1 MIIVTVRSA
10 KTKPIMKNVKLSH
23 LIKVF
28 QTICQLSFIS
38 RSEKS
43 SSWDFDL
50 SLPFLEENR
59 LHQNITFVSRTFRN
73 LPLNS
78 ERHIYEINNI
88 VIQNLRIDLDTR
100 SGWTDHHDWEP
111 LSSAKWHFANCHF
124 EPSSPNMWSIRFPWC
139 GSFRFYKNEFEFESN
154 RFVGSWLFV
163 FQHGSRILFQGNN
176 FKDSNIQTR
185 CIPPVMDR
193 DGPDETIAG
202 AYGSGSISF
211 VGNKGIRD
219 LGILEGYSSIAVT
232 GMNRID
238 RLTLLDAHQGKIEII
253 YLGPRE
259 KIDREFHHC
268 LHHRSLFL
276 SLRHL
281 AGISHDAQQVNVLDK
296 QLDRIEYFLNK
307 EQDTPCLLDYRIWI
321 EYWQDRV
328 LYAWRRWSSDFYK
341 SWLQPL
347 SMIILG
353 YMLLNAIPVLFI
365 EAFSLSHWIEF
376 TLRPISDIAG
386 YEGTLETMFG
396 SEYDKVS
403 SSGKNALRFIGLVQV
418 IWIAIWSFA
427 FARSIKR

>member
-1 MIIVTVRSA
+1 
-10 KTKPIMKNVKLSH
+10 MKNVKLSH

-38 RSEKS
+38 RSKTS

-50 SLPFLEENR
+50 SLPFLEENMLR
-59 LHQNITFVSRTFRN
+59 QNITFVSRRTFKN

-78 ERHIYEINNI
+78 ERHIYEMNDI
-88 VIQNLRIDLDTR
+88 VIRNLQIDLDNR
-100 SGWTDHHDWEP
+100 SGWIDHHDWEP
-111 LSSAKWHFANCHF
+111 LSHAKWHFVNCHF
-124 EPSSPNMWSIRFPWC
+124 EPSSPNMWTIHFPWC
-139 GSFRFYKNEFEFESN
+139 GSFRFYNNKFEFESS
-154 RFVGSWLFV
+154 RFGGSWLFV
-163 FQHGSRILFQGNN
+163 FQYGSRILFQGNA
-176 FKDSNIQTR
+176 FKGSSIQTR

-193 DGPDETIAG
+193 DDPDETISG
-202 AYGSGSISF
+202 THRSGSISL

-219 LGILEGYSSIAVT
+219 LGILEGYSSVAVT

-238 RLTLLDAHQGKIEII
+238 RLTFEQLPDANQGKIEII

-259 KIDREFHHC
+259 KIDRDFHHC

-281 AGISHDAQQVNVLDK
+281 AGMNHDAHQVNVLDK
-296 QLDRIEYFLNK
+296 QLDRIEYFFNK
-307 EQDTPCLLDYRIWI
+307 EQDTPFLLDNRIWI

-341 SWLQPL
+341 SWLRPL
-347 SMIILG
+347 SMIVLG
-353 YMLLNAIPVLFI
+353 YMLLNAIPALFI

-386 YEGTLETMFG
+386 YEKTLNKMFG
-396 SEYDKVS
+396 SEYDKIS
-403 SSGKNALRFIGLVQV
+403 SSGKNALRFFGLVEV